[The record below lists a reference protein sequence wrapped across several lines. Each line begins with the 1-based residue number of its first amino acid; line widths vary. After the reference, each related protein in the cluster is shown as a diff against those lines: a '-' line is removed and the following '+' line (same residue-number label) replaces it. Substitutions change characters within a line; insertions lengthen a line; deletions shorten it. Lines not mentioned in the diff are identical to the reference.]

1 MNRRDKVIRDNAFR
15 EVNRYEP
22 PKVAGVRK
30 KRGEK
35 AAERMKAGIALDLAR
50 KRGANV

>member
-1 MNRRDKVIRDNAFR
+1 MNKLLRDNAFR

-22 PKVAGVRK
+22 PRVKAVRK

-35 AAERMKAGIALDLAR
+35 AAERMKVAIALDKVR
-50 KRGANV
+50 KLNA